1 MKGDRTS
8 PFWTIFLPLLLCG
21 IIYYAYSK
29 GGFFSRWVQGI
40 VDPIIGLVQ
49 AIVNTIFGTSLG

>member
-8 PFWTIFLPLLLCG
+8 PFWTIILPLLICG

-40 VDPIIGLVQ
+40 IDPIVALAQ
-49 AIVNTIFGTSLG
+49 AIVNTIFGTTLG

>member
-8 PFWTIFLPLLLCG
+8 PFFTIFLPLLLCG

-29 GGFFSRWVQGI
+29 GGFFSNWVRGI
-40 VDPIIGLVQ
+40 IDPLIAAGQ
-49 AIVNTIFGTSLG
+49 WIVNTIFGTSFG